1 MNNKNI
7 GIAFVPQEQFKVLI
21 YQNLKI
27 CEIND
32 FLWRAVATYLT
43 PLKQWWIKQ
52 WGLKQLIYPDAN
64 LYIRSRYLLQWK
76 IKFRGKSSFC
86 SFCSC
91 LWIGI
96 TDMKPQKWSSHRC
109 IGVKFI
115 CWDYLYDQMKK
126 SIIFQSS
133 CLK

>member
-76 IKFRGKSSFC
+76 IMWLS
-86 SFCSC
+86 
-91 LWIGI
+91 LE
-96 TDMKPQKWSSHRC
+96 
-109 IGVKFI
+109 VKVHSVVLALLAV
-115 CWDYLYDQMKK
+115 CELG
-126 SIIFQSS
+126 
-133 CLK
+133 